1 MAEVNVLVVLVWV
14 TVVAAAVAVGRLFV
28 AVAGDEVVGLPGEA
42 DRAAEPA
49 DQFLPDLSLNNK
61 FKRVL
66 DMFSSNLSDAPL
78 RLWAR
83 VTRKY

>member
-1 MAEVNVLVVLVWV
+1 MNVLVVLVWV

-42 DRAAEPA
+42 DRAAELV

-61 FKRVL
+61 LKRVF

-83 VTRKY
+83 FTRKY